1 MAAPAPAPAPAP
13 TPTPVAVAPAAPA
26 ARGGIQDF
34 EALLQR
40 LEQER
45 PTFGSVLR
53 TNLIEGKVVNG
64 EVHVKLFLVQER
76 DQDLLEDPIEL
87 KALARLPWSPGAW
100 HITFEQGEK
109 AVDDPVVKN
118 LLSSFDGQEETP

>member
-1 MAAPAPAPAPAP
+1 M
-13 TPTPVAVAPAAPA
+13 
-26 ARGGIQDF
+26 
-34 EALLQR
+34 QR

-45 PTFGSVLR
+45 PTFGAVVRS
-53 TNLIEGKVVNG
+53 NLIDGKILNS
-64 EVHVKLFLVQER
+64 EVHVKLFPVQER

-100 HITFEQGEK
+100 HITFEHGEK
-109 AVDDPVVKN
+109 AVDDPVVEN